1 MSSQDLYDG
10 LWERSI
16 QRFPQLAEQFGQA
29 PPRDAKGRPLLDAM
43 IALRTLRLQA
53 PAPQQPAPTPTP
65 APQQLVPTQQ
75 PAGAPQ
81 QDLSGLTQPSYW
93 DPGEWARRGRDI
105 VTGIATLPLP
115 ISPWG
120 MSKTVKA
127 QQEAMEQLP
136 PDTGLWKK
144 ALVGGL
150 GGVEPQLKALEAAQ
164 KAMAPATGALVSTRI
179 FKEQETLLPRYNA
192 LRDQGM
198 DPVSAY
204 AGAYQSAKEAGEIP
218 WWKEMILEAL
228 TDPLELIPGGWAAAV
243 GGRAARAGAASV
255 RATARAAGRQVP
267 EAAAR
272 AVPSDVGAVQ
282 RALPMMETAQ
292 GVTPS
297 MAPGAFGVGPRV
309 ADPMTGLPPPVAGQ
323 PAFWDV
329 PGFDIPTGQRLPDP
343 GGFGGQPIRGPNFRE
358 FTGTPIARNVGAF
371 ISDNPGRKFWYH
383 GGPEF
388 DLEEGRL
395 IEAGFITDDLT
406 AALGYVGRDE
416 HLYLIDDEVV
426 QRFRKSGD
434 LDVADVSG
442 EGFTDLEIIGDP
454 VPFTKSFRN
463 TAPTTARGAGG
474 FGGQPIPDV
483 PAEELMRR
491 QAAAPGEAPEV
502 ARPAQL
508 WSGKPDETL
517 WDPTTRQWLQ
527 GLHKW
532 NKRTKKWVPTKAG
545 RVVAGE
551 AEGALGIN
559 IMDIATDTRQ
569 AAPVHPFDELI
580 DEDAVVEWTTL
591 PLQGPKL
598 PEVPGA
604 AGVGVAAS
612 PRLPSGWPSTK
623 PYPAGIYGLR
633 PGDNFGR
640 LLDSLV
646 ALRQAGLDDA
656 PGHKV
661 FNDQLLDQAATQ
673 MFGGVDNQTRRSVGE
688 YVRHLVGERAIEA
701 ERQAAQREMP
711 LGLLEG
717 PLAGATRRP
726 LVNLED
732 YFRKDPLT
740 DEWVRREDVPIPAQS
755 SWRTHA
761 DALELEEYTNRF
773 GARGGTPASS
783 QASQWVQDDNFAF
796 SQQDASSAGARALDQ
811 MLPTPDEIRHSGPG
825 WTLDKEKYPL
835 AKGRFQAAIRSFFGT
850 MRNHEGRMENVILNG
865 RRELQEMNW
874 LDKDGFPTAEGLG
887 TLEEPGGLRILYYTL
902 DDKTVK
908 NQLEGEWGKLLQA
921 LGPAAVRQFHNL
933 RAYASWEEIH
943 SIEAGLL
950 NNPNPK
956 EAYFH
961 RGWKI
966 PDGAW
971 ANIHGNVAQY
981 QSSPGGAL
989 GRRSGAFQSRNDV
1002 PFEEMDRFGFEP
1014 LYWNPYET
1022 AMIRSRMGMQTRL
1035 QTQLVSMLKNPALG
1049 LARYSYDP
1057 QVLDEWSR
1065 DGWRAVTNAGPALK
1079 GDTFVGVKKKFTD
1092 AINADEHAEVI
1103 QMQWVFPKKVADT
1116 LEQMFAPRKPQWNWM
1131 RTQKR
1136 FDRLGIDVKF
1146 DDIFYIPKRANLFA
1160 SLFQQVDFSFRVG
1173 IAGTGASLYRVIE
1186 GMRLMGKGSLT
1197 ADPDAFHQGFRHLA
1211 EAHTHLVNMPKAWR
1225 DMARGNLSPNFREYL
1240 RKELISNT
1248 PLYDNPALAEITNAN
1263 LVRHGLHVRD
1273 ATIFDAEDGVTMLRQ
1288 SVERGRAAG
1297 MVAAAGRGIKNAEMA
1312 MRRGMFDG
1320 MYPAAILHDVKYNLI
1335 PLIRATNPDMTP
1347 SQIMSIAAKRANKR
1361 WSTIPVEQSV
1371 VRGHMREFLQR
1382 FSFSLNENESFFR
1395 QMMGAVRGP
1404 EKAFWATHWAG
1415 AFLFM
1420 AGVANLIH
1428 FATTTLTEKDGKGR
1442 FLGVD
1447 WGSPLPWGR
1456 YVPFHL
1462 RGWYTFKYGF
1472 NPALLSPDFPIPTR
1486 AGDNSLLD
1494 LLMQFDFMFRLT
1506 DGAYGMPGLSFIN
1519 ARAGTTPRAIWSQV
1533 SSRDYMG
1540 RDIGEWGY
1548 LQRAL
1553 QFVTDEFAPIGA
1565 GQVAIA
1571 LGRTAFKDKDLPEL
1585 TPFGIPIIPKEANI
1599 DRLTPSIE
1607 AKLGNRGVTFQGLG
1621 FNLKSSSNEMLRDRM
1636 VKRVFGEGNHPEYLG
1651 KILTSWQQLKKEK
1664 DAPNMIRALYRD
1676 QRNAREVREIG
1687 ERQRE
1692 GAEYWYDDYG
1702 QMVDKTR
1709 ESSRKRLEAETTVV
1723 DRNTKTLW
1731 DPKDQTA
1738 WSPTTFRDDLKAINK
1753 QHRVRVNTIKEVY
1766 GDDNR
1771 VAAAIEQ
1778 RGEPPDRA
1786 KEPLYWAIHKWA
1798 EVRKKHTDPVTNDVN
1813 FTTFD
1818 LEWDREI
1825 AQWDDEMAHE
1835 SGGLAERFNKWLDQ
1849 GEHHPF
1855 VDQYYDALGQIEDS
1869 GYWEDKIFEP
1879 DEMLALKQGLD
1890 PILASIGKTADG
1902 IWSEYLA
1909 APAEERRRLQAHPN
1923 RAIQQVIK
1931 NMNLA
1936 RKAHRYQ
1943 VVTKNPEID
1952 QLLIMWFA
1960 NTPYIYQN
1968 GAFYQSLYGK
1978 LPGSYRQSPY

>member
-1 MSSQDLYDG
+1 MSSQSLYDG

-16 QRFPQLAEQFGQA
+16 QRFPQLAAQFGQA
-29 PPRDAKGRPLLDAM
+29 PPRDAKGRPLLDALN
-43 IALRTLRLQA
+43 ALRTLQSPMA
-53 PAPQQPAPTPTP
+53 AP

-93 DPGEWARRGRDI
+93 DPGEWARRGKDI
-105 VTGIATLPLP
+105 ATGIAALPFTG
-115 ISPWG
+115 WG
-120 MSKTVKA
+120 SSKTVKA

-136 PDTGLWKK
+136 PDTGLWKR

-150 GGVEPQLKALEAAQ
+150 GGVEPQLKALEAVQ
-164 KAMAPATGALVSTRI
+164 KTMAPATGALVSTRI

-218 WWKEMILEAL
+218 WWKEMIAEAL

-243 GGRAARAGAASV
+243 GRRAVRAGAASV

-297 MAPGAFGVGPRV
+297 MAPGAFGVGPRA
-309 ADPMTGLPPPVAGQ
+309 ADPMAVSLPPPVAGQ

-329 PGFDIPTGQRLPDP
+329 PGFDMQTGQRLPDP
-343 GGFGGQPIRGPNFRE
+343 
-358 FTGTPIARNVGAF
+358 
-371 ISDNPGRKFWYH
+371 
-383 GGPEF
+383 
-388 DLEEGRL
+388 
-395 IEAGFITDDLT
+395 
-406 AALGYVGRDE
+406 
-416 HLYLIDDEVV
+416 
-426 QRFRKSGD
+426 
-434 LDVADVSG
+434 
-442 EGFTDLEIIGDP
+442 
-454 VPFTKSFRN
+454 
-463 TAPTTARGAGG
+463 GG

-580 DEDAVVEWTTL
+580 DEDAAIEWTGEL
-591 PLQGPKL
+591 GFRQGT
-598 PEVPGA
+598 
-604 AGVGVAAS
+604 
-612 PRLPSGWPSTK
+612 RLET
-623 PYPAGIYGLR
+623 GIYGLR

-656 PGHKV
+656 PGHKLW
-661 FNDQLLDQAATQ
+661 NDRLVDQAATQ

-701 ERQAAQREMP
+701 ERQAARREMP

-796 SQQDASSAGARALDQ
+796 SQQDASRAGANALDQ

-874 LDKDGFPTAEGLG
+874 LDKDGRPTTEGLG

-950 NNPNPK
+950 NNPNPA

-961 RGWKI
+961 RGWRI
-966 PDGAW
+966 PEGAW
-971 ANIHGNVAQY
+971 ANIQGNVAQY

-1002 PFEEMDRFGFEP
+1002 PFQEMERFGFEP
-1014 LYWNPYET
+1014 SFWNPYEM

-1035 QTQLVSMLKNPALG
+1035 QIQLLDMLKNPALG
-1049 LARYSYDP
+1049 LARHSTNP
-1057 QVLDEWSR
+1057 QELDEWAR

-1079 GDTFVGVKKKFTD
+1079 GDTFVGVNKKFTD
-1092 AINADEHAEVI
+1092 AVNADEHAEVI

-1146 DDIFYIPKRANLFA
+1146 DDIFYIPKRANLFG

-1225 DMARGNLSPNFREYL
+1225 DMARGNLSPNYREYL
-1240 RKELISNT
+1240 RQELISNT

-1395 QMMGAVRGP
+1395 QMTGAVRGP

-1420 AGVANLIH
+1420 AGVGNLIH
-1428 FATTTLTEKDGKGR
+1428 FMTTTR
-1442 FLGVD
+1442 FKEDEEGGFAGVD
-1447 WGSPLPWGR
+1447 WGEGLPWGR

-1462 RGWYTFKYGF
+1462 RGWYTFKYGY
-1472 NPALLSPDFPIPTR
+1472 NPAFLSPDIPVPTR
-1486 AGDNSLLD
+1486 SGDRALLD
-1494 LLMQFDFMFRLT
+1494 LLMQFDFIFRLT

-1553 QFVTDEFAPIGA
+1553 QFVTDEFGPIGA
-1565 GQVAIA
+1565 GQAAIA

-1607 AKLGNRGVTFQGLG
+1607 AKLGGRGIALQSLG

-1676 QRNAREVREIG
+1676 KRNAREVREIG

-1738 WSPTTFRDDLKAINK
+1738 WSPTTFRDELKAINK
-1753 QHRVRVNTIKEVY
+1753 QHRIRVNTIKEVY
-1766 GDDNR
+1766 GDDPR

-1855 VDQYYDALGQIEDS
+1855 VDQYYDALGQIEKS
-1869 GYWEDKIFEP
+1869 GYWEDTVFEP

-1890 PILASIGKTADG
+1890 PILDSIGKTADG

-1909 APAEERRRLQAHPN
+1909 APAEERRRLQSHPN

-1943 VVTKNPEID
+1943 VVMKNPEID